1 MMSVCKIKALFFIAF
16 WVLAC
21 QFRAEAFEKV
31 HNETR
36 AFAISPGTEIQISN
50 KYGNVHIINWV
61 KDSVKFE
68 ISVVVNSIK
77 QEKVEK
83 TLSAIDFEF
92 TPTSRYIIAK
102 TIFKNNQGS
111 FLDEVNNLANTL
123 FTSSNTVQIDY
134 KVYMPKTC
142 PVKIENKFGN
152 IFMTD
157 FDERVNIN
165 LSNGDLKA
173 NEFLKDLDLKI
184 DFGSVNIKK
193 VGDCKITAGY
203 AEVEINQAGK
213 MKLDCKSSAFDFEVI
228 ETLEIN
234 SRRDKI
240 NIGKVKSIRGELS
253 FSELSVDDFSATAL
267 LNANYGEI
275 DMKSV
280 EKTFGQIN
288 ITAKYTEISLNFDKE
303 SAFNLVIG
311 YSKQTTLSNTLG
323 ASNLKKEVLDEKNGL
338 YQSSGTIGTGKS
350 LPEVKI
356 NILSGQV
363 SLTNF

>member
-1 MMSVCKIKALFFIAF
+1 MSTYKIRTLSFMAF
-16 WVLAC
+16 WLIAC
-21 QFRAEAFEKV
+21 QFRAGAFEKV

-36 AFAISPGTEIQISN
+36 SFAVSPGTEIQISN
-50 KYGNVHIINWV
+50 KYGNVHIINWD

-68 ISVVVNSIK
+68 ISVVVNSVK

-123 FTSSNTVQIDY
+123 FTSSNSVQIDY
-134 KVYMPKTC
+134 KVYMPQNG
-142 PVKIENKFGN
+142 PLKIENKFGN

-157 FDERVNIN
+157 FDEKVTIT

-173 NEFLKDLDLKI
+173 NEFMKALDLKI
-184 DFGSVNIKK
+184 DFGSVNLKK

-213 MKLDCKSSAFDFEVI
+213 MQLDCKSSTFDFEVI

-234 SRRDKI
+234 SKRDKI

-253 FSELSVDDFSATAL
+253 FSELRVDDFSATAL
-267 LNANYGEI
+267 LNSNYGEI
-275 DMKSV
+275 DLRSV
-280 EKTFGQIN
+280 DKNFGQIN
-288 ITAKYTEISLNFDKE
+288 LTAKYTEISLNFDKE
-303 SAFNLVIG
+303 SAFSLVIG
-311 YSKQTTLSNTLG
+311 YSKQTALSNTLG
-323 ASNLKKEVLDEKNGL
+323 AINLKKEVLDEKNGL
-338 YQSSGTIGTGKS
+338 YQSSGTIGSGKS

-363 SLTNF
+363 SLTKF